1 MKTNKFKFIIF
12 PPKTP
17 KINFEFLT
25 ISLLSVSFSIWFSI
39 NKIFQIDIE
48 FLKFVF
54 IITVVTLIIDIIITV
69 LFKTS
74 FSPFFQF
81 KMKSLL
87 KTFSFNA
94 NLVSGNKSVKWVVSR
109 YEESV
114 FISFETRGIQTANK
128 DLDIPR
134 RLEDYLA
141 TADPKEKWILDDV
154 QQPTGFVKMIFTKQ
168 EDSRLIIDDLS
179 KIARTPFF
187 QIGITKKYSLSIRT
201 PFTLL
206 TGATGQGKTSTI
218 KALIIQFLAT
228 GLTEI
233 QDKGQSSKNIVFTI
247 DFKGSY
253 LYNSMKQFSINQELS
268 RKQILTTAKSSEEAL
283 KVVDTLSKIITER
296 YEKMNKNIYE
306 ERDITY
312 VEMFPEEPNILLVI
326 DELLSGVAEMQA
338 SDKLKSISDRI
349 YPQFFARLLA
359 IINKGRAAS
368 VFGIISGQM
377 LPVSILPSEARDS
390 ASTRIVLGNIS
401 QSQSQEMFKIGLSEL
416 PSIDSRNFGG
426 RLFLDAE
433 NWTLPRAILAPYF
446 DENKLSFKKSLA
458 QLTSAESYFNAVS
471 EINENTE
478 ASTIKLGNEF
488 LNFNA
493 SDCF

>member
-1 MKTNKFKFIIF
+1 M
-12 PPKTP
+12 
-17 KINFEFLT
+17 
-25 ISLLSVSFSIWFSI
+25 
-39 NKIFQIDIE
+39 
-48 FLKFVF
+48 
-54 IITVVTLIIDIIITV
+54 
-69 LFKTS
+69 
-74 FSPFFQF
+74 
-81 KMKSLL
+81 
-87 KTFSFNA
+87 
-94 NLVSGNKSVKWVVSR
+94 
-109 YEESV
+109 
-114 FISFETRGIQTANK
+114 
-128 DLDIPR
+128 
-134 RLEDYLA
+134 
-141 TADPKEKWILDDV
+141 
-154 QQPTGFVKMIFTKQ
+154 
-168 EDSRLIIDDLS
+168 
-179 KIARTPFF
+179 
-187 QIGITKKYSLSIRT
+187 
-201 PFTLL
+201 L

-416 PSIDSRNFGG
+416 PAIDSRNFGG